1 MDKPI
6 YFDNAATTPLD
17 TEVAQ
22 RLLPFFSECFGNAD
36 SPHAFGRKAMVAV
49 DCARD
54 VVAAALNAKP
64 SEIYFTSGGTEADNW
79 AILGGAR
86 AKRKE
91 GKTHVLISA
100 IEHHAALFAAE
111 TLEKEGFEGE

>member
-1 MDKPI
+1 MEKSI

-22 RLLPFFSECFGNAD
+22 RMLPFFSECFGNAD

-54 VVAAALNAKP
+54 VVAAALRK
-64 SEIYFTSGGTEADNW
+64 
-79 AILGGAR
+79 
-86 AKRKE
+86 AKRTSLFPPSNITPRFLRRKRW
-91 GKTHVLISA
+91 KRK
-100 IEHHAALFAAE
+100 ALKSSIFP
-111 TLEKEGFEGE
+111 